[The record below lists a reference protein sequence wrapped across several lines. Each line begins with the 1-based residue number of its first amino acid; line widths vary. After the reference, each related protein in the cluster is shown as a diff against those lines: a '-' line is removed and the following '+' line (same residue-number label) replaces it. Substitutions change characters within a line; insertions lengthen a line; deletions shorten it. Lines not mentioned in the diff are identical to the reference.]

1 MGPAVSTSSWWARK
15 GRPCGKAVFT
25 KDSSSLRKISK
36 SAESGTYYRYRLRHR
51 QYSKLIVIQSNVD
64 PDLELLSGLIAEA
77 GNDVERVSD
86 LIVDVGARIR
96 CDLIVLLLAD
106 PALGGLQAS
115 RVLHRDPRR
124 AVVLQA
130 RLGAE
135 LRALNERLAEPMI
148 GRLGAGRPVAVGL
161 PIDEA
166 ALPEPVRA
174 VLSEERTGAVLV
186 VPVLGRAG
194 PLGVLVLSRAGSTGF
209 TDAEFDL
216 LLTIGRHAGQALETA
231 RTAGDIARA
240 GALVRM
246 LPDAVITLDALD
258 VVTHW
263 NEAAEQIYGISA
275 AEATGHRIHDL
286 IRSVFRDGD
295 AFAARASVLTGGR
308 WQGQVRQ
315 TSRSGRV
322 VEVDS
327 RVSALLGSKGEYQG
341 QLTVNR
347 DITDAVSRSADTQV
361 QSRLAQELMDALDA
375 SAAVIDSTGR
385 VTSSNA
391 RWRIGAA
398 DRERCGCGPVPEGA
412 NWLESL
418 RASTE
423 PEVATLAADLLN
435 LLCGR
440 RNSIHAEC
448 GCLLA
453 GAAVEIGVEVTR
465 LDAGHG
471 GAVVV
476 LTQLARRRPQHD
488 ELTHRATH
496 DELTGLPNRA
506 ALMEGL
512 SSSLKRLDGT
522 GKLAVLFCD
531 LDGFKDINDGL
542 GHAVG
547 DQVLVA
553 VARRLRQ
560 RCRSADVVARFGGD
574 EFVVV
579 LSIEDAAQ
587 AVAMADRIVEVLD
600 EPIVVGEA
608 EVTPG
613 VSVGITVVDVPPD
626 DDDPVGTLL
635 RDADTAMYHAKGRGR
650 GRYELFDASLRENI
664 EERLELATALRRAVS
679 DGELEI
685 TYQSRRA
692 CGDRRLTGV
701 EALLR
706 WRHPDLGLIDPE
718 VFIPIA
724 ERTGRISELGDW
736 VLRQALAEFS
746 ALPDQRLSL
755 AVNVSPRQLIGGRLA
770 HTVAAA
776 LAESGVEPS
785 RLVLEI
791 TEGAFIDDPAAARGV
806 LGDLH
811 EIGVTLALD
820 DFGTGWCS
828 LQYLR
833 TLKIDILKID
843 KTFVAELTSDLDA
856 CAVVAAVLG
865 LGHGMGLLVVAEGVE
880 RPESLAVLRDM
891 GCDEYQ
897 GFIDGGPGPLLEVIA
912 AAPVV
917 APALTTG

>member
-1 MGPAVSTSSWWARK
+1 MS
-15 GRPCGKAVFT
+15 F
-25 KDSSSLRKISK
+25 
-36 SAESGTYYRYRLRHR
+36 
-51 QYSKLIVIQSNVD
+51 IVTQPDVD
-64 PDLELLSGLIAEA
+64 PDRGLLLTPADPPLVVPGSVPGVEPGSAGLAPAA
-77 GNDVERVSD
+77 GQAVSD
-86 LIVDVGARIR
+86 V
-96 CDLIVLLLAD
+96 DLIIEQLLEAARRARHDLLVLLLTD
-106 PALGGLQAS
+106 PFLGGLQAT
-115 RVLHRDPRR
+115 RVRHLDDRR

-130 RLGAE
+130 RLGSE
-135 LRALNERLAEPMI
+135 LRALNEPLSPP
-148 GRLGAGRPVAVGL
+148 PV
-161 PIDEA
+161 EA
-166 ALPEPVRA
+166 AGLPEPVRA
-174 VLSEERTGAVLV
+174 VLAEERPGSVLV
-186 VPVLGRAG
+186 IPVTGRLGR
-194 PLGVLVLSRAGSTGF
+194 LGVLVLSRGGRAEF
-209 TDAEFDL
+209 TDPELEQLRRA
-216 LLTIGRHAGQALETA
+216 GRQCGQALETA
-231 RTAGDIARA
+231 RSDGDLVRA

-246 LPDAVITLDALD
+246 LADAVVTVDPLD
-258 VVTHW
+258 VVTLW
-263 NEAAEQIYGISA
+263 NEAAEQIYGVLA
-275 AEATGHRIHDL
+275 AEAVGHRFGDL
-286 IRSVFRDGD
+286 VRTVFREGD
-295 AFAARASVLTGGR
+295 ALTARAAVISHGR

-322 VEVDS
+322 IEIES
-327 RVSALLGSKGEYQG
+327 RVSTLIGPRGEPQGLLA
-341 QLTVNR
+341 VNR
-347 DITDAVSRSADTQV
+347 DVTDAVTARADTQV

-375 SAAVIDSTGR
+375 AAAVIDSTGR

-391 RWRIGAA
+391 RWRTGAMA
-398 DRERCGCGPVPEGA
+398 RERCVCGPVPEGA

-418 RASTE
+418 VTGADPEAS
-423 PEVATLAADLLN
+423 TLAADLLN
-435 LLCGR
+435 LLRGR
-440 RNSIHAEC
+440 RAAIHTQC
-448 GCLLA
+448 SCPQA
-453 GAAVEIGVEVTR
+453 GPDVEIGIEVTR
-465 LDAGHG
+465 VEAGYG

-476 LTQLARRRPQHD
+476 LTQLGRRHSEQD

-512 SSSLKRLDGT
+512 STSLKRLDGT

-579 LSIEDAAQ
+579 LSIDDAAQ

-608 EVTPG
+608 EVAPG
-613 VSVGITVVDVPPD
+613 VSVGITVVDVPPN

-664 EERLELATALRRAVS
+664 EERLELAAALRRAVG

-685 TYQSRRA
+685 AYQSRRR
-692 CGDRRLTGV
+692 CGDRRVCGV

-706 WRHPDLGLIDPE
+706 WRHPELGLIEPE

-724 ERTGRISELGDW
+724 ERTGRIAELGDW
-736 VLRQALAEFS
+736 VLRNALADFS
-746 ALPDQRLSL
+746 RLGSASDHGLSL
-755 AVNVSPRQLIGGRLA
+755 AVNVSPRQLVGGRLA
-770 HTVAAA
+770 HTVAEA
-776 LAESGVEPS
+776 LAESGVEPG

-791 TEGAFIDDPAAARGV
+791 TEGAFVDDPAATRAV
-806 LGDLH
+806 LRDLH

-833 TLKIDILKID
+833 TLKVDILKID
-843 KTFVAELTSDLDA
+843 RTFVADLTTDLDA
-856 CAVVAAVLG
+856 CAVVSAVLG
-865 LGHGMGLLVVAEGVE
+865 LGHGMGLVVVAEGVE
-880 RPESLAVLRDM
+880 NEENLAVLRDM

-897 GFIDGGPGPLLEVIA
+897 GFIDGGPGALADVLGPPAVI
-912 AAPVV
+912 
-917 APALTTG
+917 LQG

>member
-1 MGPAVSTSSWWARK
+1 LTVPAV
-15 GRPCGKAVFT
+15 G
-25 KDSSSLRKISK
+25 L
-36 SAESGTYYRYRLRHR
+36 
-51 QYSKLIVIQSNVD
+51 
-64 PDLELLSGLIAEA
+64 DLDLAQRIAEA
-77 GNDVERVSD
+77 GSD
-86 LIVDVGARIR
+86 LDSVIDLLVDACLSIPNE
-96 CDLIVLLLAD
+96 LIVLLLAD
-106 PALGGLQAS
+106 PVVGGGLQAT
-115 RVLHRDPRR
+115 RVRHRDERR
-124 AVVLQA
+124 AMVLQA

-135 LRALNERLAEPMI
+135 LRPLTEGLADVPEHDRSGERPD
-148 GRLGAGRPVAVGL
+148 L
-161 PIDEA
+161 PIDES

-174 VLSEERTGAVLV
+174 VLAEEPEGPVMVVPVIGRLAVVGVLV
-186 VPVLGRAG
+186 VVRGG
-194 PLGVLVLSRAGSTGF
+194 PAEF
-209 TDAEFDL
+209 TEAEFDRVL
-216 LLTIGRHAGQALETA
+216 SAGRQCGQALEII
-231 RTAGDIARA
+231 RSAGEVARA

-246 LPDAVITLDALD
+246 MPDAVITVDPAD

-275 AEATGHRIHDL
+275 ADATGHRIHDL
-286 IRSVFRDGD
+286 VRSVFRDGD
-295 AFAARASVLTGGR
+295 SRTARAAVLATGR
-308 WQGQVRQ
+308 WHGQVRQ
-315 TSRSGRV
+315 TARNGRV

-327 RVSALLGSKGEYQG
+327 RVSVLHGPDGEFQGLLA
-341 QLTVNR
+341 VNR
-347 DITDAVSRSADTQV
+347 DVTDLITARADTQV
-361 QSRLAQELMDALDA
+361 QSRAAQELMDALDA

-385 VTSSNA
+385 VTSTNA
-391 RWRIGAA
+391 RWRTGAVA
-398 DRERCGCGPVPEGA
+398 RERCACGPVPEGA
-412 NWLESL
+412 NWLDSL
-418 RASTE
+418 RAGAA
-423 PEVATLAADLLN
+423 PETRALAADVLN
-435 LLCGR
+435 LLRGR
-440 RNSIHAEC
+440 RGSIHAEC
-448 GCLLA
+448 DCPLA
-453 GAAVEIGVEVTR
+453 GAEIEIGIEVTR
-465 LDAGHG
+465 VDAGSG

-476 LTQLARRRPQHD
+476 LSQMSRRRPQRD

-512 SSSLKRLDGT
+512 STSLKRLDGT

-579 LSIEDAAQ
+579 LSIDEAAQ

-608 EVTPG
+608 EVAPG

-664 EERLELATALRRAVS
+664 EERLELAAALRRAVG

-685 TYQSRRA
+685 VYQSRRN
-692 CGDRRLTGV
+692 CGDRRVAGV
-701 EALLR
+701 EALMR
-706 WRHPDLGLIDPE
+706 WRHPDQGLIDPN

-724 ERTGRISELGDW
+724 ERTGRIIELGDW
-736 VLRQALAEFS
+736 VLRHALAEFS
-746 ALPDQRLSL
+746 RVPDRRLTL
-755 AVNVSPRQLIGGRLA
+755 AVNVSPRQLVGGRLA

-791 TEGAFIDDPAAARGV
+791 TEGAFLEDPAATRAV
-806 LGDLH
+806 LRDLH

-833 TLKIDILKID
+833 TLKVDVLKID
-843 KTFVAELTSDLDA
+843 RTFVADLTTDLDA

-865 LGHGMGLLVVAEGVE
+865 LGHGMGLVVVAEGVE
-880 RPESLAVLRDM
+880 SEENLAVLRDM

-897 GFIDGGPGPLLEVIA
+897 GFIDGGPGSLAEVLA
-912 AAPVV
+912 SG
-917 APALTTG
+917 PALTR

>member
-1 MGPAVSTSSWWARK
+1 MS
-15 GRPCGKAVFT
+15 F
-25 KDSSSLRKISK
+25 
-36 SAESGTYYRYRLRHR
+36 
-51 QYSKLIVIQSNVD
+51 IVTQSDVD
-64 PDLELLSGLIAEA
+64 PDRGLHLAPAGSPVGVPAVKIDLDLARLIAEA
-77 GNDVERVSD
+77 GDDADRITD
-86 LIVDVGARIR
+86 LTVAACARLR
-96 CDLIVLLLAD
+96 HDLIVLLLAD
-106 PALGGLQAS
+106 PVIGGLQAT
-115 RVLHRDPRR
+115 RVRHLDERR

-135 LRALNERLAEPMI
+135 LRSLNEGLSPS
-148 GRLGAGRPVAVGL
+148 VGL
-161 PIDEA
+161 VDPTLDDA

-174 VLSEERTGAVLV
+174 VLAEERDGLVMV
-186 VPVLGRAG
+186 VPVIGRLRA
-194 PLGVLVLSRAGSTGF
+194 LGVLVLARNGPTPF
-209 TDAEFDL
+209 TDQEFDQVL
-216 LLTIGRHAGQALETA
+216 SAGRQCGEALETVRDA
-231 RTAGDIARA
+231 AEVSRA
-240 GALVRM
+240 AALVRM
-246 LPDAVITLDALD
+246 LRDAVITVDALD
-258 VVTHW
+258 VVTDW
-263 NEAAEQIYGISA
+263 NEAAEQIYEIA
-275 AEATGHRIHDL
+275 ATEAIGHRIQDL
-286 IRSVFRDGD
+286 IRSVYRDGD
-295 AFAARASVLTGGR
+295 ALTARAGALS
-308 WQGQVRQ
+308 QGHWRGQIRQ

-322 VEVDS
+322 VEVES
-327 RVSALLGSKGEYQG
+327 QVSVLRGSDGGCQGLLI
-341 QLTVNR
+341 VNR
-347 DITDAVSRSADTQV
+347 DITEVVSARADSQLHT
-361 QSRLAQELMDALDA
+361 RLAQDLMDALDA
-375 SAAVIDSTGR
+375 SVAVLDRAGV
-385 VTSSNA
+385 VTSANA
-391 RWRIGAA
+391 HWRGRAA
-398 DRERCGCGPVPEGA
+398 ARERCLCGPVPEGQ

-418 RASTE
+418 RASSDPE
-423 PEVATLAADLLN
+423 PGGLSVKVANLIRGRQPSFRAECSCTRDGKDVAIGIEVA
-435 LLCGR
+435 
-440 RNSIHAEC
+440 
-448 GCLLA
+448 
-453 GAAVEIGVEVTR
+453 R

-476 LTQLARRRPQHD
+476 QTELGPRRPAHE

-512 SSSLKRLDGT
+512 STSLKRLDGGT

-579 LSIEDAAQ
+579 LSIDDAAQ

-600 EPIVVGEA
+600 EPIRVGEI
-608 EVTPG
+608 EVAPG

-664 EERLELATALRRAVS
+664 EERLELATALRRAVG

-685 TYQSRRA
+685 VYQSRRY
-692 CGDRRLTGV
+692 CGDRRVAGV

-706 WRHPDLGLIDPE
+706 WRHPDLGLLNPD

-724 ERTGRISELGDW
+724 ERTGRIVELGDW
-736 VLRQALAEFS
+736 VLRRALTDFS
-746 ALPDQRLSL
+746 LVKDRRISL
-755 AVNVSPRQLIGGRLA
+755 AVNVSPRQLVGGRLA
-770 HTVAAA
+770 HTVAEA

-791 TEGAFIDDPAAARGV
+791 TESAFLDDPAAARRA
-806 LGDLH
+806 LADLH
-811 EIGVTLALD
+811 DLGVTLALD

-833 TLKIDILKID
+833 TLKVDVLKID
-843 KTFVAELTSDLDA
+843 RTFVADLTTELDA
-856 CAVVAAVLG
+856 CAVVSAVLG
-865 LGHGMGLLVVAEGVE
+865 LGHGMGLVVVAEGVE
-880 RPESLAVLRDM
+880 SEENLAVLRDM

-897 GFIDGGPGPLLEVIA
+897 GFIDGGPGALPEVLG
-912 AAPVV
+912 PVFV
-917 APALTTG
+917 TAG